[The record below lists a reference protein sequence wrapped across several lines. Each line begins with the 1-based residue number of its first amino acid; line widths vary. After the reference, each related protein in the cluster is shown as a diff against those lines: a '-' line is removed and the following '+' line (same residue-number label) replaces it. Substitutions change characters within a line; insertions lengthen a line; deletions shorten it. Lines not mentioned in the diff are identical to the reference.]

1 MQIGA
6 VASRTGVTV
15 EALRYYE
22 KRGLVRPV
30 ARRGSGYR
38 EYGVDSVRMV
48 LFIKRA
54 QALGFSLAEV
64 EELVRLRER
73 AWTGD
78 APRVLRGAAAAK
90 IEDINGRIRQLS
102 ALRDALADLVSA
114 CDVACPVDEPLL
126 PGECEPIRSTAAL
139 PCPLVEALDP
149 DRLEAE
155 RGTEAKVTTNT
166 ASAMR
171 DANILP
177 ATTHRPGRADD
188 RRRARHHAQNGGTH
202 EDQRCLHD
210 QLLRRR
216 LPMSAGQRLL
226 LNGSQGDGSS

>member
-6 VASRTGVTV
+6 LASRTGVTV

-22 KRGLVRPV
+22 KRDLVRPV

-38 EYGVDSVRMV
+38 EYGVDSVRVV

-78 APRVLRGAAAAK
+78 APRALRGAATAK
-90 IEDINGRIRQLS
+90 IEDIDGRIRQLS
-102 ALRDALADLVSA
+102 ALRNALAELVSA
-114 CDVACPVDEPLL
+114 CDAACPVDEPLL
-126 PGECEPIRSTAAL
+126 PGECEPVRSIAAL

-149 DRLEAE
+149 NGPDAE
-155 RGTEAKVTTNT
+155 RGTEAQVTKPT

-177 ATTHRPGRADD
+177 ATD
-188 RRRARHHAQNGGTH
+188 RRPSA
-202 EDQRCLHD
+202 
-210 QLLRRR
+210 RRR
-216 LPMSAGQRLL
+216 SPARGTPLTKRRNP
-226 LNGSQGDGSS
+226 

>member
-6 VASRTGVTV
+6 LASRTGVTV

-38 EYGVDSVRMV
+38 QYGADSVRVV

-64 EELVRLRER
+64 DELVRLRER

-78 APRVLRGAAAAK
+78 APRLLRGAAAAK
-90 IEDINGRIRQLS
+90 IEDINGRIRQLG
-102 ALRDALADLVSA
+102 ALRDALAELVSA
-114 CDVACPVDEPLL
+114 CDAACPVDEPLL
-126 PGECEPIRSTAAL
+126 PGECEPAQSTATAL

-149 DRLEAE
+149 DGLRAEHRIEA
-155 RGTEAKVTTNT
+155 RVTSDP

-171 DANILP
+171 DANNLP
-177 ATTHRPGRADD
+177 AAD
-188 RRRARHHAQNGGTH
+188 RRPRAR
-202 EDQRCLHD
+202 
-210 QLLRRR
+210 RRSPTR
-216 LPMSAGQRLL
+216 ETSLTKRRKP
-226 LNGSQGDGSS
+226 

>member
-6 VASRTGVTV
+6 LASRTGVTV
-15 EALRYYE
+15 ETLRYYE

-38 EYGVDSVRMV
+38 EYGDDSVRVV

-78 APRVLRGAAAAK
+78 APRLLRSAAAAK
-90 IEDINGRIRQLS
+90 IEDINGRIRQLG
-102 ALRDALADLVSA
+102 ALRDALAELVSA
-114 CDVACPVDEPLL
+114 CDAACLVDEPVL
-126 PGECEPIRSTAAL
+126 PGECEPGRSTTTVL

-149 DRLEAE
+149 DGLEVE
-155 RGTEAKVTTNT
+155 RRIESQVTTTT

-171 DANILP
+171 DANIAA
-177 ATTHRPGRADD
+177 ATDRRPGA
-188 RRRARHHAQNGGTH
+188 RRRSPARETS
-202 EDQRCLHD
+202 LTK
-210 QLLRRR
+210 RRN
-216 LPMSAGQRLL
+216 Q
-226 LNGSQGDGSS
+226 